1 MKQSLTLL
9 AAALMLSGVSTSF
22 AASSVDLSVKG
33 MITPSACVP
42 TLSGGGVV
50 DYGKISAQD
59 LKPNGFTPLP
69 EGRLELSVAC
79 EAATLMAVKSTD
91 NRPGTSAESGAFLKN
106 FGLGLASGD
115 KKIGW
120 YLLKM
125 ANATGDG
132 VPRAIIESEDGNS
145 WIDAWDTIWQVGW
158 MRTLNG
164 ASGGAA
170 TPLPLQNLK
179 VDVIVAP
186 TLADKRSLPITEEIL
201 LDGSATFDVVYL

>member
-59 LKPNGFTPLP
+59 LKPYGFTPLP

-79 EAATLMAVKSTD
+79 EAATLIAVRSTD
-91 NRPGTSAESGAFLKN
+91 NRPGTSAESNNFTQN

-120 YLLKM
+120 YHLKM

-132 VPRAIIESEDGNS
+132 VPRAIIESDDGNS
-145 WIDAWDTIWQVGW
+145 WMDAWDTVWQVGW
-158 MRTLNG
+158 MRALNG

-179 VDVIVAP
+179 VDVIIAP
-186 TLADKRSLPITEEIL
+186 TLAEKRSLPITEEIL